1 MAAVSRA
8 GAQDRGWRGPGART
22 PGSQGGG
29 SRGSGLWGLRE
40 EGRGEVG
47 GPGPAGLREEEE
59 EAGPNS
65 EQGISAYPGSVTN

>member
-1 MAAVSRA
+1 M
-8 GAQDRGWRGPGART
+8 
-22 PGSQGGG
+22 
-29 SRGSGLWGLRE
+29 RE